1 MTFKFYLRMVATAMM
16 TLFLAVGCSDDNT
29 DDPKPDPTPDPTVDC
44 TFDLKVEGIGSN
56 FATVYANPSDKTV
69 PLHVGVAKKSLVDTF
84 ASDTAFQT
92 NDIETLKSEAE
103 ELGLT
108 ISEYLKKSMVVGDIP
123 TMFSNLESSTDY
135 YAYVYGIT
143 EAGEVTTALSK
154 IQFTTLAP
162 QVPLKFEITV
172 SGVTPYGATVA
183 VKPSASGTY
192 YYDVFEKAEMDKFAN
207 DAAIIAELEKSAD
220 FESGLVTGEK
230 SYTYG
235 PETEALKPKTEYYAY
250 AFEYG
255 NPNLAAPEITKVTFT
270 TKSDDPFTPTYESWL
285 GKWKVKSKSS
295 LVSNSSIE
303 YDIEITQKVAGAS
316 YDVKGWGITTDRSN
330 ISFMALYTASDLKN
344 NAGEVVFTAGSLLFQ
359 NDQTVI
365 PAAENGNYGSF
376 IGYMSYNNASDP
388 TFPAMIVSGNY
399 YPVAGVLVDASEA
412 TLTGSTIT
420 LSTNEQVVMS
430 GADIFVR
437 NGNQF
442 GYLETVTTPAYD
454 FPVGPYTL
462 TKVGEVDPPT
472 PPVGDLTFA
481 ISVTNITD
489 TSMHLSVT
497 PSNNT
502 DTYFC
507 TTLNSSWEGASD
519 DTVITQLDAF
529 LKQNGS
535 SLLQS
540 VGVGPASG
548 TVDELDPGSKYF
560 VVAFG
565 YDATGATTAITWES
579 FTTTGGGGGD
589 EPGNLEFDIS
599 VTNITHNAADIL
611 ITPRNGNKD
620 TYYFDFLKT
629 SLLSGMSDAE
639 IFSALKGNDGFP
651 ENYLSSGPD
660 GYSADLIASVVPLD
674 PQTEYTVL
682 AFGVDFATQTMTTPT
697 ITKKNFTTQAVGGG
711 GEASDAYKAWL
722 GTWTVTSSSSA
733 VSAKPMSLDITIAQD
748 VANTSYKITGW
759 GISKLRTS
767 YPIVGKFHAESGM
780 MYAEQQVV
788 GTRTTDPAGKYRWLG
803 FALSEEDNKTY
814 YNPNIDGIPVL
825 LAALDEGST
834 TSAAIVGNEFNYEGD
849 TFKNTFLYA
858 DYFLNGD
865 DGKLYN
871 VGYEDGY
878 TTNNQ
883 PEFLIAPMT
892 MVKKA
897 AGVAPMAAPMGF
909 DGNFNFSSVMQVSNY
924 ALSTKTIG
932 FGVSSLK
939 KSAMVSE
946 VVATSNRSNVLK
958 NLAKLTNPASAN
970 DMLTLG
976 SPMRYMVAAA
986 DMQMQTGSVK
996 NLLRPI
1002 KKSEVTFKLGTV
1014 RNE

>member
-16 TLFLAVGCSDDNT
+16 TLFLAVGCSDDKT
-29 DDPKPDPTPDPTVDC
+29 DDPKPVPPPDPTVDC

-108 ISEYLKKSMVVGDIP
+108 ISEYLKKSMIVGDIP

-154 IQFTTLAP
+154 TQFTTLAP

-172 SGVTPYGATVA
+172 SGITPYGATVA

-220 FESGLVTGEK
+220 FESRLVTGEK

-235 PETEALKPKTEYYAY
+235 PETEALQPKTEYYAY

-255 NPNLAAPEITKVTFT
+255 NPNLEAPEIKKVTFT

-285 GKWKVKSKSS
+285 GKWKVKSASS

-303 YDIEITQKVAGAS
+303 YNIEITQKVAGTS
-316 YDVKGWGITTDRSN
+316 YDVKGWGITTDRSKV
-330 ISFMALYTASDLKN
+330 SFMALYTASDLKN
-344 NAGEVVFTAGSLLFQ
+344 NAGEVVYKAGSLLFQ
-359 NDQTVI
+359 NDQTVV

-376 IGYMSYNNASDP
+376 IGYMPYNNASDP
-388 TFPAMIVSGNY
+388 TFPAMIVAGNY

-437 NGNQF
+437 NGQQF
-442 GYLETVTTPAYD
+442 GYTETVTTPAYD

-462 TKVGEVDPPT
+462 TKMGEVDPPT
-472 PPVGDLTFA
+472 PPVGDLTFGIA
-481 ISVTNITD
+481 LSNITE
-489 TSMHLSVT
+489 TTVSVAIT

-502 DTYFC
+502 DSYYFD
-507 TTLNSSWEGASD
+507 LVPSSFNGMSD
-519 DTVITQLDAF
+519 AELI
-529 LKQNGS
+529 
-535 SLLQS
+535 SLIEEAYADRGLINLVS
-540 VGVGPASG
+540 TGPDSYDW
-548 TVDELDPGSKYF
+548 DELTAGATYY

-565 YDATGATTAITWES
+565 YDASGATTSVTWKEVILTGGGGEPGDGPALELSAKAGDANGADTDTKGYIVATSPTAVAAKYGRWPKSVVDEAGMSIDAIVTQYGVDGNAQFIEYLNVGLGLTFKELDPATTYTVIFKVTDAAGKS
-579 FTTTGGGGGD
+579 TVKSVDFTTTG
-589 EPGNLEFDIS
+589 
-599 VTNITHNAADIL
+599 A
-611 ITPRNGNKD
+611 
-620 TYYFDFLKT
+620 
-629 SLLSGMSDAE
+629 
-639 IFSALKGNDGFP
+639 
-651 ENYLSSGPD
+651 
-660 GYSADLIASVVPLD
+660 
-674 PQTEYTVL
+674 
-682 AFGVDFATQTMTTPT
+682 
-697 ITKKNFTTQAVGGG
+697 GG
-711 GEASDAYKAWL
+711 GEASDAYNAWL
-722 GTWTVTSSSSA
+722 GTWTVTSTSSE
-733 VSAKPMSLDITIAQD
+733 VSNKPITFDVTIAEN
-748 VANTSYKITGW
+748 VADATFNLTGW
-759 GISKLRTS
+759 SIWSVRTS
-767 YPIVGKFHAESGM
+767 PVPVKFKNGNLVIPGETFMAEIDLNGSDNGKGKVYYTNSSWITLPNGQSGRSIVSGDFDAITATM
-780 MYAEQQVV
+780 GADK
-788 GTRTTDPAGKYRWLG
+788 TSATTKEYSGNLSNGGSFTVTGVDFFTEATVKGETGWYNVYDAATG
-803 FALSEEDNKTY
+803 FTEND
-814 YNPNIDGIPVL
+814 IPVGPFTL
-825 LAALDEGST
+825 
-834 TSAAIVGNEFNYEGD
+834 
-849 TFKNTFLYA
+849 
-858 DYFLNGD
+858 
-865 DGKLYN
+865 
-871 VGYEDGY
+871 
-878 TTNNQ
+878 
-883 PEFLIAPMT
+883 
-892 MVKKA
+892 VKKSNNT
-897 AGVAPMAAPMGF
+897 APMAAPMGF

-924 ALSTKTIG
+924 ALSTKAIG
-932 FGVSSLK
+932 FGVSSLEM
-939 KSAMVSE
+939 SAMVSD
-946 VVATSNRSNVLK
+946 VVATSNRSNSLK
-958 NLAKLTNPASAN
+958 NLAKLMNPASAN

>member
-84 ASDTAFQT
+84 ASDAAFQT

-143 EAGEVTTALSK
+143 ESGEVTTALSK
-154 IQFTTLAP
+154 TQFTTLAP

-172 SGVTPYGATVA
+172 SGITPYGATVA

-235 PETEALKPKTEYYAY
+235 PETEALQPKTEYYAY

-255 NPNLAAPEITKVTFT
+255 NPNLEAPEIKKVAFT

-285 GKWKVKSKSS
+285 GKWKVKSASS

-303 YDIEITQKVAGAS
+303 YNIEITQKVAGTS
-316 YDVKGWGITTDRSN
+316 YDVKGWGITTSRSTV
-330 ISFMALYTASDLKN
+330 SFMALYTASDLKN
-344 NAGEVVFTAGSLLFQ
+344 DAGEVVYKAGSLLFQ

-376 IGYMSYNNASDP
+376 IGYMPHNNASDP
-388 TFPAMIVSGNY
+388 TFPAMIVAGNY
-399 YPVAGVLVDASEA
+399 FPVAGVLVDASEA

-437 NGNQF
+437 NGQQF
-442 GYLETVTTPAYD
+442 GYTDTVTTPAYD

-462 TKVGEVDPPT
+462 TKAGEVDP
-472 PPVGDLTFA
+472 GDLTFGIA
-481 ISVTNITD
+481 LSNITE
-489 TSMHLSVT
+489 TTVSVAIT

-502 DTYFC
+502 DSYYFD
-507 TTLNSSWEGASD
+507 L
-519 DTVITQLDAF
+519 VP
-529 LKQNGS
+529 S
-535 SLLQS
+535 SLNGKSDAELIS
-540 VGVGPASG
+540 IIEEAYAEYGLINLVSTGPDSYDW
-548 TVDELDPGSKYF
+548 DELTAGATYY

-565 YDATGATTAITWES
+565 YDASGATTSVTRKEVILTGGGEPGDGPALELSAKAGDANGANTDTKGYIVATSPTAVAAKYGRWSKNVVDEAGMSIDAIVTQYGVDGDAQFIEYLNEGLGLTFNELDPATTYTVIFKVTDAAGKS
-579 FTTTGGGGGD
+579 TVKSVDFTTTG
-589 EPGNLEFDIS
+589 
-599 VTNITHNAADIL
+599 A
-611 ITPRNGNKD
+611 
-620 TYYFDFLKT
+620 
-629 SLLSGMSDAE
+629 
-639 IFSALKGNDGFP
+639 
-651 ENYLSSGPD
+651 
-660 GYSADLIASVVPLD
+660 
-674 PQTEYTVL
+674 
-682 AFGVDFATQTMTTPT
+682 
-697 ITKKNFTTQAVGGG
+697 GGG
-711 GEASDAYKAWL
+711 GEATEAYNAWL

-733 VSAKPMSLDITIAQD
+733 ASAKPMSLDITIAQD
-748 VANTSYKITGW
+748 VANSSYKITGW
-759 GISKLRTS
+759 GISKLRTN
-767 YPIVGKFHAESGM
+767 PIVGKFDAESGM
-780 MYAEQQVV
+780 MYVEQQVI
-788 GTRTTDPAGKYRWLG
+788 GTRTEAPAGKYRWLG
-803 FALSEEDNKTY
+803 FALSEEDGKTY
-814 YNPNIDGIPVL
+814 YNSNIDGVPVL
-825 LAALDEGST
+825 LAALEPGST
-834 TSAAIVGNEFNYEGD
+834 TSAAIVGNEFKYEGD
-849 TFKNTFLYA
+849 TFKNTFLYV

-865 DGKLYN
+865 DSKLYN

-878 TTNNQ
+878 TDTNGK

-892 MVKKA
+892 MAKKA

-924 ALSTKTIG
+924 ALSTKAIG

-939 KSAMVSE
+939 KSAMVCD
-946 VVATSNRSNVLK
+946 VVAISNRSNALK
-958 NLAKLTNPASAN
+958 NFAKLTNPASAN
-970 DMLTLG
+970 DMLNLG

>member
-388 TFPAMIVSGNY
+388 TFPAMIVAGNY

-420 LSTNEQVVMS
+420 LETNEQVVMS

-442 GYLETVTTPAYD
+442 GYWETVTTPAYD

-540 VGVGPASG
+540 VGVGPIST
-548 TVDELDPGSKYF
+548 TVDQLDPGSKYF

-589 EPGNLEFDIS
+589 EPGDGPALELSAKAGDENGANTDTKGYIVATS
-599 VTNITHNAADIL
+599 PTATAAKYGRWPKNVVDEA
-611 ITPRNGNKD
+611 
-620 TYYFDFLKT
+620 
-629 SLLSGMSDAE
+629 GMSIDEIVTQYGADGDAQF
-639 IFSALKGNDGFP
+639 IK
-651 ENYLSSGPD
+651 YLNGGLGLTFNELNP
-660 GYSADLIASVVPLD
+660 A
-674 PQTEYTVL
+674 TTYTVIFKVTD
-682 AFGVDFATQTMTTPT
+682 AAGKSTVKSVDFTTT
-697 ITKKNFTTQAVGGG
+697 GAGGG

-834 TSAAIVGNEFNYEGD
+834 TSAAIVGNEFNYEGE

-865 DGKLYN
+865 DRELYN

-878 TTNNQ
+878 TTNNK

-892 MVKKA
+892 MAKKA

>member
-84 ASDTAFQT
+84 ASDAAFQT

-143 EAGEVTTALSK
+143 ESGEVTTALSK
-154 IQFTTLAP
+154 TQFTTLAP

-172 SGVTPYGATVA
+172 SGITPYGATVA

-255 NPNLAAPEITKVTFT
+255 NPNLEAPEIKKVAFT

-285 GKWKVKSKSS
+285 GKWKVKSASS

-303 YDIEITQKVAGAS
+303 YNIEITQKVAGTS
-316 YDVKGWGITTDRSN
+316 YDVKGWGITTSRSTV
-330 ISFMALYTASDLKN
+330 SFMALYTASDLKN
-344 NAGEVVFTAGSLLFQ
+344 DAGEVVYKAGSLLFQ

-376 IGYMSYNNASDP
+376 IGYMPYNNASDP
-388 TFPAMIVSGNY
+388 TFPAMIVAGNY
-399 YPVAGVLVDASEA
+399 FPVAGVLVDASEA

-437 NGNQF
+437 NGQQF
-442 GYLETVTTPAYD
+442 GYTDTVTTPAYD

-472 PPVGDLTFA
+472 PPVGDLTFGIA
-481 ISVTNITD
+481 LSNITE
-489 TSMHLSVT
+489 TTVSVAIT

-502 DTYFC
+502 DSYYFD
-507 TTLNSSWEGASD
+507 LVPSSFNGMSD
-519 DTVITQLDAF
+519 AELISIIEEAYAEYGLINLVST
-529 LKQNGS
+529 
-535 SLLQS
+535 
-540 VGVGPASG
+540 GPDSYDW
-548 TVDELDPGSKYF
+548 DELTAGATYY

-565 YDATGATTAITWES
+565 YDASGATTSVTRKEVIL
-579 FTTTGGGGGD
+579 TGGEVNPD
-589 EPGNLEFDIS
+589 DLQFDITA
-599 VTNITHNAADIL
+599 TNITHNAADIKC
-611 ITPRNGNKD
+611 TPKNNNMGTYFFNFAKASVIDPKSD
-620 TYYFDFLKT
+620 TDLFNILKE
-629 SLLSGMSDAE
+629 SGFKADDL
-639 IFSALKGNDGFP
+639 F
-651 ENYLSSGPD
+651 SGPAE
-660 GYSADLIASVVPLD
+660 YPASVIAQYAPMD
-674 PQTEYTVL
+674 PGTEYTVY
-682 AFGVDFATQTMTTPT
+682 AFGVDVATQQMTTSRITRYKFTTTTPT
-697 ITKKNFTTQAVGGG
+697 
-711 GEASDAYKAWL
+711 EASQAYKDWL
-722 GTWTVTSSSSA
+722 GTWTVTSTSSE
-733 VSAKPMSLDITIAQD
+733 VNNKPITFD
-748 VANTSYKITGW
+748 VTIDEKVADAAFNLTGW
-759 GISKLRTS
+759 SIWKVRTS
-767 YPIVGKFHAESGM
+767 PVPVKFKNGNLVIPGETFMAEIDLSGSDNGKGKVYYTNSSLVTLPNGQSGRSIVSGDFDAITATM
-780 MYAEQQVV
+780 GADK
-788 GTRTTDPAGKYRWLG
+788 TSATTKEYSGNLMNGGSFTVTGVDFFTEVTVKGETGWYNVYDAATG
-803 FALSEEDNKTY
+803 FTEND
-814 YNPNIDGIPVL
+814 IPVGPFTL
-825 LAALDEGST
+825 
-834 TSAAIVGNEFNYEGD
+834 
-849 TFKNTFLYA
+849 
-858 DYFLNGD
+858 
-865 DGKLYN
+865 
-871 VGYEDGY
+871 
-878 TTNNQ
+878 
-883 PEFLIAPMT
+883 
-892 MVKKA
+892 VKKSNNT
-897 AGVAPMAAPMGF
+897 APMGAPAQY
-909 DGNFNFSSVMQVSNY
+909 NLSSVLTASNY
-924 ALSTKTIG
+924 LVPTKRIAANVSREAASTALIAN
-932 FGVSSLK
+932 SLAVM
-939 KSAMVSE
+939 SRSGNAM
-946 VVATSNRSNVLK
+946 K
-958 NLAKLTNPASAN
+958 NLAKLMNPASAN